1 MDTRALAL
9 THPRLW
15 RWRSPHPSEKPVRGS
30 RLSIMNTAAVHRA
43 VRVTGRTSAVLFAA
57 AQFSQALRLPSVGA
71 WRPLYL
77 GFVATHAVHFTAV
90 TRYAAM
96 TNGRNL
102 FPGGRDMNDVGG
114 WPTVLGIYALF
125 FALASTAWAGSSRAG
140 RVQPGVRRAGSAA
153 NGLLGA
159 MFASFYLGQIP
170 QSRWNALPATIIG
183 AAVLTNIEA
192 AHKRPPAC
200 CS

>member
-1 MDTRALAL
+1 MDTTALAL
-9 THPRLW
+9 THARQTVAALTTSLREPL
-15 RWRSPHPSEKPVRGS
+15 RGS
-30 RLSIMNTAAVHRA
+30 RLSTMNTASVHRA

-125 FALASTAWAGSSRAG
+125 FALASTAWAGPGRAG
-140 RVQPGVRRAGSAA
+140 RVRPGVRRAGSAA
-153 NGLLGA
+153 TGLLGA
-159 MFASFYLGQIP
+159 MFASFYLGQVP
-170 QSRWNALPATIIG
+170 RSRWNALPATIIG
-183 AAVLTNIEA
+183 AAVLTNIAA
-192 AHKRPPAC
+192 AHQRPPAC
-200 CS
+200 SS